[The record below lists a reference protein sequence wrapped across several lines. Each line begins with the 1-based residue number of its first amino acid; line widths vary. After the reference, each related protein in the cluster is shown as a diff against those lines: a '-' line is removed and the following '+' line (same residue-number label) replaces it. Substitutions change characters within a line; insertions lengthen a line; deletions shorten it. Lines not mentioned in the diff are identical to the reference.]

1 LGKGGG
7 DRIGDRSLEPRNNPP
22 VTGAED
28 FSFYQR
34 EKPGLFIGLGG
45 MKKGADPTKTP
56 SHHTPD
62 FYLDE
67 SGFVLGVRVMSYF
80 VVDFMG
86 MKK

>member
-1 LGKGGG
+1 
-7 DRIGDRSLEPRNNPP
+7 
-22 VTGAED
+22 
-28 FSFYQR
+28 
-34 EKPGLFIGLGG
+34 LGG

>member
-1 LGKGGG
+1 MVSTLEAAAGKA
-7 DRIGDRSLEPRNNPP
+7 NVHVNPP

-34 EKPGLFIGLGG
+34 EKPGFFIGLGG